1 MQNCLG
7 ISISEKMIK
16 YAKVQKDNKTFKI
29 LSYGIRFYDSI
40 DLQSTIQQI
49 IDETDSRK
57 VPVSI
62 DITNEKYYYFNLFN
76 MANKEYVKKAVET
89 EFESFCNENHMNRNA
104 FEGRYTYAR
113 DLNNQDQNKI
123 IYIYEDKGK
132 INERVNN
139 FKNARISSITPN
151 AVALPNIVRI
161 EKNKNIMIVN
171 LEDKTTISTIIN
183 QKIYNVDT
191 LNTGLENAFDKIKT
205 KENSNLKA
213 YEILKN
219 MTIYTMEM
227 QTTSTD
233 STNSEYLQ
241 YVVPDLYKIAQ
252 EIQNLTKNYK
262 KIDEIYLTGYGTVI
276 NNIDLYFQEYFKE
289 SKVEILKPF
298 FIENDTRVNIKD
310 YVEVNSAIAQAI
322 QGLGFGIKTLNFKNG
337 GSFGDLKTLLTSD
350 VKDLNF
356 KSLKGNLSGKKIDI
370 SLTGQLEKIE
380 IGLIRDC
387 TAVLLII
394 IMYCVGSGI
403 LVNYIRDKKAETN
416 AVTADTTLQIEKA
429 NADDTKILTKT
440 QDYQK
445 YKSNL
450 ENTSAAIE
458 NKRSRKNQIT
468 TLLNKIVYNI
478 PKEVQLTEI
487 KNTEIQSN
495 GETVQ
500 HIVISAQAQ
509 KYEQLAYFKA
519 KLKNANILNNI
530 VSTEGTKDDE
540 YVRVIIEGDLR
551 TY

>member
-113 DLNNQDQNKI
+113 DLNSQDQNKI

-356 KSLKGNLSGKKIDI
+356 KSLKGSLSGKKIDI

>member
-1 MQNCLG
+1 M
-7 ISISEKMIK
+7 
-16 YAKVQKDNKTFKI
+16 
-29 LSYGIRFYDSI
+29 
-40 DLQSTIQQI
+40 
-49 IDETDSRK
+49 
-57 VPVSI
+57 
-62 DITNEKYYYFNLFN
+62 
-76 MANKEYVKKAVET
+76 
-89 EFESFCNENHMNRNA
+89 
-104 FEGRYTYAR
+104 
-113 DLNNQDQNKI
+113 
-123 IYIYEDKGK
+123 
-132 INERVNN
+132 
-139 FKNARISSITPN
+139 
-151 AVALPNIVRI
+151 
-161 EKNKNIMIVN
+161 
-171 LEDKTTISTIIN
+171 
-183 QKIYNVDT
+183 
-191 LNTGLENAFDKIKT
+191 
-205 KENSNLKA
+205 
-213 YEILKN
+213 
-219 MTIYTMEM
+219 
-227 QTTSTD
+227 
-233 STNSEYLQ
+233 
-241 YVVPDLYKIAQ
+241 
-252 EIQNLTKNYK
+252 
-262 KIDEIYLTGYGTVI
+262 
-276 NNIDLYFQEYFKE
+276 
-289 SKVEILKPF
+289 
-298 FIENDTRVNIKD
+298 
-310 YVEVNSAIAQAI
+310 
-322 QGLGFGIKTLNFKNG
+322 GFGIKTLNFKNG

>member
-262 KIDEIYLTGYGTVI
+262 KIDEIYLTGY
-276 NNIDLYFQEYFKE
+276 
-289 SKVEILKPF
+289 
-298 FIENDTRVNIKD
+298 
-310 YVEVNSAIAQAI
+310 
-322 QGLGFGIKTLNFKNG
+322 
-337 GSFGDLKTLLTSD
+337 
-350 VKDLNF
+350 
-356 KSLKGNLSGKKIDI
+356 
-370 SLTGQLEKIE
+370 
-380 IGLIRDC
+380 
-387 TAVLLII
+387 
-394 IMYCVGSGI
+394 
-403 LVNYIRDKKAETN
+403 
-416 AVTADTTLQIEKA
+416 
-429 NADDTKILTKT
+429 
-440 QDYQK
+440 
-445 YKSNL
+445 
-450 ENTSAAIE
+450 
-458 NKRSRKNQIT
+458 
-468 TLLNKIVYNI
+468 
-478 PKEVQLTEI
+478 
-487 KNTEIQSN
+487 
-495 GETVQ
+495 
-500 HIVISAQAQ
+500 
-509 KYEQLAYFKA
+509 
-519 KLKNANILNNI
+519 
-530 VSTEGTKDDE
+530 
-540 YVRVIIEGDLR
+540 
-551 TY
+551 

>member
-132 INERVNN
+132 INERVNS

-356 KSLKGNLSGKKIDI
+356 KSLKGSLSGKKIDI

>member
-29 LSYGIRFYDSI
+29 VSYGIRFYDSI

-380 IGLIRDC
+380 IGLIRDWIKKQRQM
-387 TAVLLII
+387 LLQ
-394 IMYCVGSGI
+394 
-403 LVNYIRDKKAETN
+403 
-416 AVTADTTLQIEKA
+416 QI
-429 NADDTKILTKT
+429 
-440 QDYQK
+440 
-445 YKSNL
+445 
-450 ENTSAAIE
+450 
-458 NKRSRKNQIT
+458 
-468 TLLNKIVYNI
+468 
-478 PKEVQLTEI
+478 
-487 KNTEIQSN
+487 
-495 GETVQ
+495 Q
-500 HIVISAQAQ
+500 H
-509 KYEQLAYFKA
+509 Y
-519 KLKNANILNNI
+519 
-530 VSTEGTKDDE
+530 
-540 YVRVIIEGDLR
+540 R
-551 TY
+551 

>member
-356 KSLKGNLSGKKIDI
+356 KSLKGSLSGKKIDI